1 MQKAASV
8 SPTSGPD
15 RPGVVGLLL
24 KIGRHLQTGDPAAT
38 IDRLF
43 NSKHVKDLQ
52 LIVAVAL
59 AILALVFA
67 FGLPFF
73 VGNELVSPAPNTV
86 HWFRSTPPLSFRK
99 SQ

>member
-1 MQKAASV
+1 M
-8 SPTSGPD
+8 PD
-15 RPGVVGLLL
+15 RPGVVSLLL

-67 FGLPFF
+67 FGLPSF
-73 VGNELVSPAPNTV
+73 VGNELVNPAPNTV
-86 HWFRSTPPLSFRK
+86 TGVRIPEQWSGYRTRPDGAPPRPI
-99 SQ
+99 

>member
-86 HWFRSTPPLSFRK
+86 QLVVEDKR
-99 SQ
+99 